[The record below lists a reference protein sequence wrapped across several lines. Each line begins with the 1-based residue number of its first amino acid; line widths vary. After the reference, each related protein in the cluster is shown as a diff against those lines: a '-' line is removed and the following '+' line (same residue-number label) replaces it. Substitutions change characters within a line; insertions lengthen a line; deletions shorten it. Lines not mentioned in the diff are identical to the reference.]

1 MNGKI
6 IAEKL
11 LNIEDAILGVQNNP
25 KIQEMMSL
33 LGYTPEQM
41 KEGKMLLDKVTTLM
55 TVQVEGYSNQY
66 LASEGFHKL
75 WKSTYGNYMV
85 TLKVIRVA
93 FNGQVELLERFN
105 AVGRRNRSLS
115 GWLRDARILYT
126 NLLNSSSSLDVMAR
140 YGYTVEK
147 LTKEFQGVT
156 EVEQLH
162 SKQLSEKGTAKQ
174 STLDRDKAFDEL
186 YKWYA
191 GFRAIARIALYETP
205 QLLDALGIKAN
216 N

>member
-11 LNIEDAILGVQNNP
+11 LKIDDAILGVQNNP

-41 KEGKMLLDKVTTLM
+41 KEGKMLLDKVTILM
-55 TVQVEGYSNQY
+55 TAQVEGYSNQY

-75 WKSTYGNYMV
+75 WESAYGNYMV
-85 TLKVIRVA
+85 TLKIIRVA
-93 FNGQVELLERFN
+93 FNGQAELLERFN

-126 NLLNSSSSLDVMAR
+126 NLLNSPSSLDVMTR

-162 SKQLSEKGTAKQ
+162 SKQLSEKGTAQQ

-186 YKWYA
+186 YKWYS
-191 GFRAIARIALYETP
+191 GFRAIARIALYDTP
-205 QLLDALGIKAN
+205 QLLEALGIKIKN
-216 N
+216 